1 LKKGDLAALAFAVIF
16 PTVSAW
22 AYFMAFSSE
31 SPAPA
36 TTGSNPAV
44 QLAYGLGKGVQFC
57 FPLFWV
63 WGVERRRVWPA
74 KPTLQGLSFGIGFGL
89 AVSAVGLAIYGLVL
103 RDHPLFHGASEA
115 ITNKVASFG
124 ADTPARF
131 LAFTA
136 FLAVVHSLLE
146 EYYWRWFVFGKL
158 RAHMPYWG
166 ANLLSSVAFM
176 AYHVVLLFP
185 FFTGKFLTLVV
196 PLSLGIAVG
205 GAVWAWLYE
214 RTGSIYAPWLSH
226 LIIDVA
232 IFAVGY
238 DLIFVKGM

>member
-1 LKKGDLAALAFAVIF
+1 MKKGDLAALAFAILF

-22 AYFMAFSSE
+22 AYFMAFAKE

-36 TTGSNPAV
+36 ATESNPRV
-44 QLAYGLGKGVQFC
+44 QAAYGLGKAVQFG
-57 FPLFWV
+57 FPLLWV
-63 WGVERRRVWPA
+63 WGIERRRVWPG
-74 KPTLQGLSFGIGFGL
+74 KPSGRGLALGIGFGL
-89 AVSAVGLAIYGLVL
+89 AVSFAGLALYAFVF
-103 RDHPLFHGASEA
+103 RDRPLFRGASEA
-115 ITNKVASFG
+115 ITEKTASFG

-136 FLAVVHSLLE
+136 FLVVIHSLLE
-146 EYYWRWFVFGKL
+146 EYYWRWFVYGKL
-158 RAHMPYWG
+158 RDHMPTWG

-185 FFTGKFLTLVV
+185 FFSGKFLMVV
-196 PLSLGIAVG
+196 MPLSLCIAIG

-226 LIIDVA
+226 LIIDTA
-232 IFAVGY
+232 IFAVGF
-238 DLIFVKGM
+238 DLIFVKKI

>member
-16 PTVSAW
+16 PTVAAW

-31 SPAPA
+31 PPAPTA
-36 TTGSNPAV
+36 TGPNPAV
-44 QLAYGLGKGVQFC
+44 RLAYGLGKGVQFG

-63 WGVERRRVWPA
+63 WGVERRRIWPA
-74 KPTLQGLSFGIGFGL
+74 KPTFRGLRFGIGFGL

-103 RDHPLFHGASEA
+103 RDHPLFRGASEA
-115 ITNKVASFG
+115 MTSKVASFG

-131 LAFTA
+131 LVFTA

-158 RAHMPYWG
+158 RDYMPSWG
-166 ANLLSSVAFM
+166 AILLSSVAFM

-185 FFTGKFLTLVV
+185 FFAGKFLTLVM

-214 RTGSIYAPWLSH
+214 RIGSIYAPWLSH

-238 DLIFVKGM
+238 DLIFVKSM